1 MHCIAIKYQKYMLF
15 DILYFNFQ
23 KNLYIIEIK
32 SKSQHFTIK
41 LNYSSPIFCQ
51 NCDMRLND
59 TYFDF
64 SFHGYKIKEKP
75 IKRSI

>member
-1 MHCIAIKYQKYMLF
+1 M
-15 DILYFNFQ
+15 
-23 KNLYIIEIK
+23 K

-75 IKRSI
+75 IKTDSEYLCITYKLIKEPFAG